1 MGIINKI
8 KEQRFL
14 FEELTKRDFA
24 KKYKRTILGMAWSIL
39 SPLMGLLIM
48 WMVFNNFA
56 KEVDYFRKISTGGQD
71 GTDYLWRV
79 SLESAEQPRDPL

>member
-1 MGIINKI
+1 
-8 KEQRFL
+8 
-14 FEELTKRDFA
+14 
-24 KKYKRTILGMAWSIL
+24 MAWSIL

-79 SLESAEQPRDPL
+79 SIVPYGARQIMNHSNARMLGVSIDKIIFKKQE